1 MQITNHSVVTFDYVL
16 RNEDGEIL
24 DTSEGRQP
32 LTYIQGLGQVIPGV
46 EKALA
51 GKLPGDMIRFVVEPD
66 EGYGEYDPE
75 AVRAVQR
82 DAFPADVQLEEG
94 MEFLIEGEDGQPQPV
109 MVQAIEDDVVYL
121 DFNHPLAGEVLDFE
135 ITVRKVRAATP
146 EEIAHGH
153 AHG

>member
-1 MQITNHSVVTFDYVL
+1 MQIGNHSVVTFDYIL

-32 LTYIQGLGQVIPGV
+32 LTYIQGLSQVIPGV

-51 GKLPGDMIRFVVEPD
+51 GKLPGDMIRFVVEPS

-82 DAFPADVQLEEG
+82 DAFAADVQLEEG

-109 MVQAIEDDVVYL
+109 MVQAVEDDVVYL

-135 ITVRKVRAATP
+135 ITVRNVRAATP